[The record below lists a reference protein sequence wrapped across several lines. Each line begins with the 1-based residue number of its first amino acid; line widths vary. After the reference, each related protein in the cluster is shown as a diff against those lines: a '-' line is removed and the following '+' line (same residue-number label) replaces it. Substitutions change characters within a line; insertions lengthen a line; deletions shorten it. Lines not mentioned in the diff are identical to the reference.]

1 MTHQKQ
7 RTGKK
12 EDQSHSTVICSV
24 HMVSIRVYI
33 ELLKS
38 YSHLIMQLGVA
49 LISSDTFLRLQTCR
63 VESQS
68 ISSMK
73 RGPQRTAILGISVI
87 EIRGSQTCFSIT
99 KPDPVKQVYCPP
111 EWCLSPLRLA
121 LSICRV
127 QRNTRSNSIC
137 YYIFIIVILCQITF
151 LQFFKSRPWWLIQFQ
166 LIIALRI
173 LQIALFHNSSSEK
186 RRRIGG
192 CQHEN
197 VRSYVS
203 VNVVLCKKTF

>member
-1 MTHQKQ
+1 MDDWFICFLSGQNYIGFIILCTKKKGTCCTLWLRCFCIYSVIRVYHLAKMTHQKQ

-127 QRNTRSNSIC
+127 QRNTRSNFHYC
-137 YYIFIIVILCQITF
+137 YFVPDY
-151 LQFFKSRPWWLIQFQ
+151 
-166 LIIALRI
+166 
-173 LQIALFHNSSSEK
+173 LFT
-186 RRRIGG
+186 
-192 CQHEN
+192 
-197 VRSYVS
+197 
-203 VNVVLCKKTF
+203 VL

>member
-1 MTHQKQ
+1 MDDWFICFLSGQNYIGFIVLCTKKKGTCCTLWLRCFCIYSVIRVYHLAKMTHQKQ

-73 RGPQRTAILGISVI
+73 RPSAHSHLRNFCDWDQRVTNMLLHNQARPCKAGILSA
-87 EIRGSQTCFSIT
+87 
-99 KPDPVKQVYCPP
+99 
-111 EWCLSPLRLA
+111 WM
-121 LSICRV
+121 
-127 QRNTRSNSIC
+127 
-137 YYIFIIVILCQITF
+137 
-151 LQFFKSRPWWLIQFQ
+151 
-166 LIIALRI
+166 
-173 LQIALFHNSSSEK
+173 
-186 RRRIGG
+186 
-192 CQHEN
+192 
-197 VRSYVS
+197 VS
-203 VNVVLCKKTF
+203 VSAATRAIDLPCPKKHKKQFSLLLFCARLPFYSSLNPGLGDWSSFN

>member
-73 RGPQRTAILGISVI
+73 RPSAHSHLRNFCDWDQRVTNMLLHNQARPCKAGILSAWMVSVSAATRAIDLPCPKKHKK
-87 EIRGSQTCFSIT
+87 QFSLLLF
-99 KPDPVKQVYCPP
+99 CA
-111 EWCLSPLRLA
+111 RLPFY
-121 LSICRV
+121 S
-127 QRNTRSNSIC
+127 
-137 YYIFIIVILCQITF
+137 F
-151 LQFFKSRPWWLIQFQ
+151 LIQFQ